1 MKLCSMRPAQ
11 LSSMFADRTGIR
23 MVRRGAAGERC
34 DAVKQRGL
42 SFGDAGPAGL
52 VAPAHC
58 RAAAAADTGKAG
70 DNEAAA
76 AGASPTAA
84 RRYTRAEQARIT
96 GTNHGALP
104 KVAM

>member
-42 SFGDAGPAGL
+42 SL
-52 VAPAHC
+52 
-58 RAAAAADTGKAG
+58 
-70 DNEAAA
+70 
-76 AGASPTAA
+76 
-84 RRYTRAEQARIT
+84 
-96 GTNHGALP
+96 
-104 KVAM
+104 